1 MTTPSQSQFDQRTGG
16 FARLFHQ
23 FGEVVTVEDPN
34 GGVWAF
40 PEAICG
46 DEKTEQRQTEYGIE
60 IVITREITI
69 PITPAGRNDDGRP
82 DVLNLRGF
90 AVAGGI
96 KYQIEQIETSR
107 TGMATLLTKRV
118 DFAERSREN
127 YRRRTP

>member
-1 MTTPSQSQFDQRTGG
+1 MTTPTQSQFDQRTGG

-23 FGEVVTVEDPN
+23 FGEAVTVEDPN
-34 GGVWAF
+34 GRTWSF

-46 DEKTEQRQTEYGIE
+46 DEKTEQRQTEYGTE

>member
-1 MTTPSQSQFDQRTGG
+1 MTTPTQSQFDQRTGG
-16 FARLFHQ
+16 FARLFRQ
-23 FGEVVTVEDPN
+23 FGEPVTVEDPN
-34 GGVWAF
+34 GRVWLF

-46 DEKTEQRQTEYGIE
+46 DEKTEQRPTEYGTE

-69 PITPAGRNDDGRP
+69 PITPAGRNNDGRP

-107 TGMATLLTKRV
+107 SGMATLLTKRV

>member
-1 MTTPSQSQFDQRTGG
+1 MFRS
-16 FARLFHQ
+16 
-23 FGEVVTVEDPN
+23 FGEGVTVEDPN
-34 GGVWAF
+34 GRVWSF

-60 IVITREITI
+60 IVVTREITI
-69 PITPAGRNDDGRP
+69 PITPAGRNEDGRP
-82 DVLNLRGF
+82 DVLNCKGSF
-90 AVAGGI
+90 AIACGI
-96 KYQIEQIETSR
+96 KYYVDEVETSR